1 MTGKKIGYKFK
12 AKIVFWLWSCYL
24 LSFEFQENQQWCSL
38 TMGEGP
44 RPPIF
49 GSYYCKSK
57 VWAHLIF
64 ETKKAK
70 NDFGTLGPFNIEGMT
85 TPLIN
90 IVNASK
96 ILALQYVSQNT
107 FYTLFHRNANKTE
120 NLDPY
125 HFIRNF
131 FGQCL
136 MCKGSIFGR
145 WEIQLSKYYEV
156 EIPVLISELEYS
168 NLSKTV

>member
-1 MTGKKIGYKFK
+1 MWTWLEKRLGINSKLKLFSGSEAVIYWVLNFKKINSGVVLLWARGPDPQYL
-12 AKIVFWLWSCYL
+12 AHTIVRVWYL
-24 LSFEFQENQQWCSL
+24 KQKR
-38 TMGEGP
+38 P
-44 RPPIF
+44 RMI
-49 GSYYCKSK
+49 
-57 VWAHLIF
+57 
-64 ETKKAK
+64 
-70 NDFGTLGPFNIEGMT
+70 